1 MKDLKSTL
9 RFNYPRKWSGGVKGN
24 QYFLGFTDMLY
35 ELNKMIPNTNT
46 RMIEIGSYMGEST
59 MMFASS
65 DIFKEVHC
73 IEPFTG
79 YEEFN
84 EMYDYTW
91 EFVENEF
98 KINTRFFDNI
108 TLHKDFSYNV
118 NNNFKD
124 NDYDFIYIDGAHDYK
139 SVLNDLKM
147 FLPKLKNNGVIGV
160 HDWGHEWDSVKDSV
174 TRTIGEPDMFFNDTS
189 WIKRISKEYIH

>member
-9 RFNYPRKWSGGVKGN
+9 RFNYPRKWNGGVKGN

-46 RMIEIGSYMGEST
+46 RMIQIGSYMGEST

-98 KINTRFFDNI
+98 KINTRFFD
-108 TLHKDFSYNV
+108 LS
-118 NNNFKD
+118 
-124 NDYDFIYIDGAHDYK
+124 
-139 SVLNDLKM
+139 L
-147 FLPKLKNNGVIGV
+147 
-160 HDWGHEWDSVKDSV
+160 
-174 TRTIGEPDMFFNDTS
+174 
-189 WIKRISKEYIH
+189 IHI